1 MNQFDA
7 GATPMFDCFQD
18 VPNLTPYDSVASNVP
33 LDQLNSPTAA
43 ILDPIRR
50 TFAEKSATINFAEID
65 RAPEDLLNRILWNAM
80 RGNQPYPEWAITTAG
95 DEDDDEKKEVGEK

>member
-18 VPNLTPYDSVASNVP
+18 LANFTPYESVASNIP

-43 ILDPIRR
+43 IADPIRR
-50 TFAEKSATINFAEID
+50 TFSEKSAMINFAEID

-80 RGNQPYPEWAITTAG
+80 RGNQPYPEWAITTVR
-95 DEDDDEKKEVGEK
+95 DNDDDEKKEVGKE